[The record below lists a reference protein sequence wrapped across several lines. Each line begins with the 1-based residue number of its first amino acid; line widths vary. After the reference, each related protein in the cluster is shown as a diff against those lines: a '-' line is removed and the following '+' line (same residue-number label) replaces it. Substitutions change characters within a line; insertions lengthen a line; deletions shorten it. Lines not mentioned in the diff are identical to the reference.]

1 MVTPLTVYKASAGS
15 GKTFTL
21 ATEYIS
27 LLVENPMNYRTILA
41 VTFTNKA
48 TEEMKMRILSQLY
61 GIWKQLPDSDD
72 YVKTVQKKT
81 GLDTK
86 VISERAG
93 ISLSN
98 LLNNYNYFRVETI
111 DTFFQSV
118 MRNMARELDLTT
130 NLRIGLNDYQVEEL
144 AVDQLIADLSTTD
157 AMLQWILR
165 YIMENI
171 SDDKSWNV
179 IGQIKQFGRHIF
191 SDAYK
196 DVSRTLEEKLA
207 EPGFFDQYATRLR
220 ELRQSAEQRMKQF
233 ADNFF
238 DILES
243 EGLTVDDF
251 PYGKSGLCS
260 FFLKL
265 RQGQFDEGIV
275 GKRVTDSVGDPSKW
289 YKKNHPRRDLIHALA
304 DSTLGSLLRQAL
316 NERPIQWRLFK
327 SADLTLRHLSQLRLL
342 SSIEQKVHELNQD
355 ANRFLLSDT
364 QQLLHSLIGD
374 SDSPFIFEK
383 IGAQLEHVMIDE
395 FQDTSTVQWQN
406 FRVLLDEAMSHEGS
420 SNLIVGDVKQS
431 IYRWRAGDW
440 RLLNDIE
447 SQFDA
452 RQVETR
458 CLDTNYRSQR
468 RIITFNNTFFQ
479 QAARLEYLSL
489 QEINEAEA
497 DQLGRA
503 YADVVQ
509 QIPEKRP
516 DEGYVRIELL
526 PAEDYQTQVFQR
538 LTETVS
544 ELLETGAT
552 QQQIAILVR
561 TNAVIP
567 LIAQYFMEQMPE
579 VTIVSDEA
587 FRLDASN
594 DVCLLINAMRLL
606 VRPDDQ
612 LTKAAIAK
620 SYHQDILQ
628 DYLGDGIHLLSV
640 SSYHDD
646 SHPSS
651 LDTLLPEAYIAHFSD
666 LRSLPLYDLAEH
678 LYTIFGLERLT
689 EQSAYVCAF
698 YDHLVNY
705 VNENAAD
712 ISAFLTEWD
721 ETLCAKTIQSDE
733 TTGVRIFSIHKS
745 KGLEYEHVIIP
756 FCDWQLEKQSGNILW
771 CQPSEAPFNDLPIVP
786 VDYSQK
792 QMMGT
797 IFEADYRHEHLQ
809 NTVDNLNLLYV
820 AFTRARSSL
829 FVIGRRK
836 ASGTRSLLIEQTL
849 PLLTDALRES
859 DPNADILLEGL
870 DDDTATLRLTY
881 GTLSYHNYPLGLP
894 LATEGTQEFSIVNS
908 QLTSNPFLQ
917 PYVPLPVAIRTFSS
931 KVSFRQSNR
940 SKAFVEAED
949 EEAARQQNYI
959 QTGSILHEIFSTIRT
974 TADIPD
980 ALQRLQSEGIIY
992 DGSLTPERI
1001 TGMLQKRLKDP
1012 RVADW
1017 FSGHWTLFN
1026 ECSILSIED
1035 GQVCQHRPDRV
1046 MTDGNQW
1053 IVVDFKFGSPK
1064 PEYHD
1069 QVRHYMQ
1076 LISDMTASSANSA
1089 SDIPHSSNIKGYL
1102 WYVYSNHI
1110 EEVK

>member
-1 MVTPLTVYKASAGS
+1 MVKPLTVYKASAGS

-27 LLVENPMNYRTILA
+27 LLVENPMSYRTILA

-61 GIWKQLPDSDD
+61 GIWKQLLDSDN
-72 YVKTVQKKT
+72 YLKAVQEKT

-86 VISERAG
+86 VISQRAG

-98 LLNNYNYFRVETI
+98 LLNNYNFFRVETI

-157 AMLQWILR
+157 TMLQWILR

-171 SDDKSWNV
+171 SDDRSWNV
-179 IGQIKQFGRHIF
+179 IGQIKLFGRHIF

-196 DVSRTLEEKLA
+196 NVSRTLEEKLA
-207 EPGFFDQYATRLR
+207 EPGFFDKYTTTLR
-220 ELRQSAEQRMKQF
+220 ELRQSAGERMKQF
-233 ADNFF
+233 ADTFF

-243 EGLTVDDF
+243 ENLTVEDF

-260 FFLKL
+260 FFIKL
-265 RQGQFDEGIV
+265 RQGQFDESIV
-275 GKRVTDSVGDPSKW
+275 GKRVTDCVGDPSKW
-289 YKKNHPRRDLIHALA
+289 TKKTHTRRDFIQALA
-304 DSTLGSLLRQAL
+304 DSTLDKLLRQAL
-316 NERPIQWRLFK
+316 DERPRQWRLFK

-342 SSIEQKVHELNQD
+342 SGIEQKVHELNQD

-406 FRVLLDEAMSHEGS
+406 FLVLLKEAMSHES
-420 SNLIVGDVKQS
+420 SKNLIVGDVKQS
-431 IYRWRAGDW
+431 IYRWRSGDW

-447 SQFDA
+447 QQFHEE
-452 RQVETR
+452 QIET
-458 CLDTNYRSQR
+458 LPLKTNYRSQR

-479 QAARLEYLSL
+479 QAANLEYLSL
-489 QEINEAEA
+489 KEINETEA
-497 DQLGRA
+497 SQLQRA

-509 QIPEKRP
+509 QIPDRRA
-516 DEGYVRIELL
+516 DEGFVRIELL
-526 PAEDYQTQVFQR
+526 PGEDYQAQMFQR

-544 ELLETGAT
+544 ELLATGVT
-552 QQQIAILVR
+552 QEQIAILVR

-594 DVCLLINAMRLL
+594 AVCLLIHAMQLL
-606 VRPDDQ
+606 VHPDDQ
-612 LTKAAIAK
+612 LTKAAIVK
-620 SYHQDILQ
+620 SYHCDVLQ
-628 DYLGDGIHLLSV
+628 DYEGDGTQLLCV
-640 SSYHDD
+640 SSCHDD
-646 SHPSS
+646 QPSP
-651 LDTLLPEAYIAHFSD
+651 LDALLPEAYIAHFAE
-666 LRSLPLYDLAEH
+666 LRSMPLYDLAER
-678 LYTIFGLERLT
+678 LFTIFDLQRLT
-689 EQSAYVCAF
+689 GQSAYVCAF
-698 YDHLVNY
+698 YDHLVNF
-705 VNENAAD
+705 VNDNAAD
-712 ISAFLTEWD
+712 ITAFLEEWE
-721 ETLCAKTIQSDE
+721 ETFCSKTIQSDE
-733 TTGVRIFSIHKS
+733 TSGVRIFSIHKS
-745 KGLEYEHVIIP
+745 KGLEYDHVIIP

-771 CQPSEAPFNDLPIVP
+771 CEPSEEPFNDLPIVP

-797 IFEADYRHEHLQ
+797 IYETDYRHEHLQ

-829 FVIGRRK
+829 FAIGRRK
-836 ASGTRSLLIEQTL
+836 TAGTRSVLIEQAL
-849 PLLTDALRES
+849 PLV
-859 DPNADILLEGL
+859 ADQLSSMSSCHDDLLLEGL
-870 DDDTATLRLTY
+870 DDDSQPLRLTY
-881 GTLSYHNYPLGLP
+881 GTLAPQNTPHSSPSAP
-894 LATEGTQEFSIVNS
+894 RSS
-908 QLTSNPFLQ
+908 RNPFLQ
-917 PYVPLPVAIRTFSS
+917 PSEALPVDIRTFES

-940 SKAFVEAED
+940 SRAFTEGDD
-949 EEAARQQNYI
+949 EEAVRQQNYI
-959 QTGSILHEIFSTIRT
+959 QTGSILHEVFSTIRT

-980 ALQRLQSEGIIY
+980 ALQRLQSEGVIY
-992 DGSLTPERI
+992 DGTLTPERI
-1001 TGMLQKRLKDP
+1001 TNMLQKRLSDH

-1017 FSGHWTLFN
+1017 FSDRWKLFN

-1046 MTDGNQW
+1046 MTDGHEW
-1053 IVVDFKFGSPK
+1053 IIVDFKFGSPK

-1069 QVRHYMQ
+1069 QVRQYMD
-1076 LISDMTASSANSA
+1076 LLASMGHQH
-1089 SDIPHSSNIKGYL
+1089 IRGYL
-1102 WYVYSNHI
+1102 WYVYSNKI
-1110 EEVK
+1110 EEV